1 MPKPTVNE
9 ACEQHKL
16 FPFYAHITRMY
27 LCSFMQKSG
36 PFSEIELH
44 LSPADAAVEAE
55 VFRALCKGGGLTADQ
70 ISDWRISRRSID
82 ARRSPVRILLQ
93 IQYCTDGKL
102 LPQDAFQPVYPKT
115 LKEREVL
122 IAGFGPAGI
131 FAALELLE
139 HGIRPVVL
147 ERGKMVRERRRDL
160 AQLNRLGQVDPDSN
174 YCFGEGG
181 AGTYSDGKLYT
192 RSKKRGQVNKVLDI
206 LIQHGA
212 SADIRINARPHIGTN
227 KLPAIVENLRNSI
240 REKGGEILFE
250 AKITDIRMGEHGV
263 EGVELNDGRFFAG
276 RDLIL
281 ATGHSARDIYELLH
295 QKGIQLENKE
305 FALGVRIEHPQE
317 QIDRIQYHCDLRNAY
332 LPPAYYNLV
341 TQAKGRGVFSFCMC
355 PGGIIAPAS
364 TDQNHLVVNGWS
376 PSKRNGKFAN
386 SGMVVSVGPDDWKSW
401 LREYGSLAALKFQE
415 ETEAKANIAGGGNL
429 VAPAQ
434 RMTDFIEG
442 RLSSSLPEC
451 SYVPGIRS
459 ADLSQVLPVAV
470 TKALRDGLIQ
480 FGKKM
485 KGYHSPDAVLVATE
499 SRTSSP
505 VRIPRDPTNLQH
517 PDVAGLYPCGEGAG
531 YAGGIVSA
539 AVDGMRCAQ
548 EAVRRMELETGVN
561 QSS

>member
-1 MPKPTVNE
+1 MPKPTENE
-9 ACEQHKL
+9 ACEPDKL
-16 FPFYAHITRMY
+16 FPFYAHRTWMY
-27 LCSFMQKSG
+27 LCSWMQKSP

-44 LSPADAAVEAE
+44 ILPADSSSEE
-55 VFRALCKGGGLTADQ
+55 KILLALCKQIGLSVAQ
-70 ISDWRISRRSID
+70 ISDWQIVRRSID
-82 ARRSPVRILLQ
+82 ARRNPVRILLK
-93 IQYCTDGKL
+93 IRYCINGHL
-102 LPQDAFQPVYPKT
+102 LPKNVFNPLYPKAFN
-115 LKEREVL
+115 EREVL
-122 IAGFGPAGI
+122 IAGFGPAGM

-139 HGIRPVVL
+139 NGIKPVVL
-147 ERGKMVRERRRDL
+147 ERGKMVRDRRRDL

-192 RSKKRGQVNKVLDI
+192 RSKKRGPVNKVLD
-206 LIQHGA
+206 LLVQHGA
-212 SADIRINARPHIGTN
+212 SEDIRVNARPHIGTN

-240 REKGGEILFE
+240 RQKGGEILFD
-250 AKITDIRMGEHGV
+250 ARIIDIQVSQGAV
-263 EGVELNDGRFFAG
+263 KGVELQDGRFFAG

-295 QKGIQLENKE
+295 KKGIQLENKE

-317 QIDRIQYHCDLRNAY
+317 LIDRIQYRCDVRDAC

-341 TQAKGRGVFSFCMC
+341 SQAKGRGVFSFCMC

-364 TDQNHLVVNGWS
+364 TDQHHLVVNGWS

-386 SGMVVSVGPDDWKSW
+386 SGMVVSVGPKDWHG
-401 LREYGSLAALKFQE
+401 LLAEHGPLAALKFQE
-415 ETEAKANIAGGGNL
+415 ETEARANIAGGGNL

-434 RMTDFIEG
+434 RLTDFIED

-459 ADLSQVLPVAV
+459 AELSRVLPVEV
-470 TKALRDGLIQ
+470 KNALKDGLIQ

-485 KGYHSPDAVLVATE
+485 KGYMSPDALLVATE

-505 VRIPRDPTNLQH
+505 VRIPRDPSNLQH
-517 PDVAGLYPCGEGAG
+517 PQIKGLYPCGEGAG
-531 YAGGIVSA
+531 YAGGIISA
-539 AVDGMRCAQ
+539 AVDGMRCAL
-548 EAVRRMELETGVN
+548 EAVKRIVQEQ
-561 QSS
+561 QSV